1 MTENNKNIIE
11 KDIPVGGGCIDVIV
25 DGFPATI
32 EITDEPWSLRVLIK
46 FKTKHERW
54 GDSFQTKYFQF
65 KKEGE
70 MSWGHDGEIMQIL
83 KK

>member
-1 MTENNKNIIE
+1 MINEEFIE
-11 KDIPVGGGCIDVIV
+11 QNGPVDVLV
-25 DGFPATI
+25 DNHEATI
-32 EITDEPWSLRVLIK
+32 EITHELWSPRILIK

-65 KKEGE
+65 EKESE
-70 MSWGHDGEIMQIL
+70 MSWGHDGEIMNIM